1 MGKYAKHK
9 LGYGYTKPLYS
20 TDTEVLESNPSSN
33 FDKPAMKKK
42 LDKDFAK
49 VALPAF
55 VSLAADPLASMV
67 DAIYV
72 ARLGAVQQAAMGIA
86 VSAQFSIAKL
96 YNDPLLKTS
105 TSLVAGIEGEELEK
119 SVATIIA
126 TAMAIGIIQC
136 VIFLAAGTPIIRGIG
151 VSKTSEMLIPAVN
164 YLKWRAFGVPAAT
177 VLLVSN
183 GIFRGR
189 GDTKTPL
196 YCTSFGNLINIVL
209 DPILIFN
216 CGMGCAGAGAATAI
230 SQWAACIPLLIMLNK
245 SVPIR
250 VFGRSR
256 EFYKDALQSYLS
268 AGGLMFLRTVSKI
281 AAYTLSSA
289 TAARMGTVVM
299 AAYSMTFNLGFA
311 TSQLCESISI
321 AGQALLAR
329 EFPFKDDAKR
339 RSAARHIIRRTLVLG
354 WVISAALSLTT
365 LLNQQAVLSKLT
377 RSPEVFKAAEQIMPV
392 VLITQLLKGLAYST
406 GGIILGGLDW
416 FWSSLGMQIASVL
429 CIGFT
434 YFLPT
439 SLWNIWVALGIF
451 MATQVMVSGYRMV
464 SNRGPWENLSLLH
477 ANPEFAS
484 NQLAVSVIAD
494 DSNSSKEN
502 SDDAMEIDAPVP

>member
-1 MGKYAKHK
+1 MKIVFMFALFVLSRFSLGYQNSLIRNSNTLRSFNTASGSMGKYAKHK

-183 GIFRGR
+183 GIFRG
-189 GDTKTPL
+189 K
-196 YCTSFGNLINIVL
+196 
-209 DPILIFN
+209 
-216 CGMGCAGAGAATAI
+216 
-230 SQWAACIPLLIMLNK
+230 W
-245 SVPIR
+245 
-250 VFGRSR
+250 
-256 EFYKDALQSYLS
+256 
-268 AGGLMFLRTVSKI
+268 
-281 AAYTLSSA
+281 
-289 TAARMGTVVM
+289 
-299 AAYSMTFNLGFA
+299 
-311 TSQLCESISI
+311 
-321 AGQALLAR
+321 
-329 EFPFKDDAKR
+329 
-339 RSAARHIIRRTLVLG
+339 
-354 WVISAALSLTT
+354 
-365 LLNQQAVLSKLT
+365 
-377 RSPEVFKAAEQIMPV
+377 
-392 VLITQLLKGLAYST
+392 
-406 GGIILGGLDW
+406 
-416 FWSSLGMQIASVL
+416 
-429 CIGFT
+429 IG
-434 YFLPT
+434 
-439 SLWNIWVALGIF
+439 
-451 MATQVMVSGYRMV
+451 
-464 SNRGPWENLSLLH
+464 
-477 ANPEFAS
+477 
-484 NQLAVSVIAD
+484 
-494 DSNSSKEN
+494 
-502 SDDAMEIDAPVP
+502 